1 MLITVEDVLQLDAMQ
16 GVNVIAGAEGL
27 GRQLNSVTVLDA
39 PDAVSWL
46 KGHELVLTSTFPLM
60 RRRQQLDRMVEDM
73 AARGVAGLGV
83 KLNRFMT
90 ELPPAM
96 LRRADD
102 QKLPILSL
110 PMEIAWIDVIN
121 PIFAQVMTRN
131 GALVSRS
138 EPIRNSFNELLLA
151 GADLQDFLDA
161 LGKLI
166 QKPVLV
172 HSPANRLR
180 MGSTGYEQHDMAAAV
195 TGIVQVPT
203 SRTRLLLDTHDVYEM
218 SLPVGRLAYCLLDPN
233 VDPSGILAVL
243 DQARNLTESDLRC
256 LKHARDAISIKLLQ
270 SRAETS
276 IAREKQNE
284 FVQGLLDSSL
294 SEAALKKL
302 LRRGRERG
310 YRLYERYVVA
320 MVKFPRMADNKLLG
334 VTDILHPLLAAEDI
348 LVGWFGNGG
357 FLLLVPERAEA
368 GFSTDGGASYMESL
382 LRELSLQAGL
392 AHWHAG
398 MSQIL
403 SVERLAPGAEQA
415 EYALQRSMKA
425 EKPCELKLHD
435 ETSLQRIFSHPAIQQ
450 GVQSYVQEW
459 LEPLIQYDQRH
470 QSRLIETLKVFIEN
484 NGNYREAARLLHVH
498 HNTVRYRI
506 GQIERLTRRDI
517 QQPKLR
523 FQYQLALHLFSS
535 MDND

>member
-218 SLPVGRLAYCLLDPN
+218 SLPVGRQAYCLLDPN

-243 DQARNLTESDLRC
+243 DQARNLTESDLWC

>member
-243 DQARNLTESDLRC
+243 DQARNLTESDLWC

>member
-1 MLITVEDVLQLDAMQ
+1 VLITVEDVLQLDAMQ

-218 SLPVGRLAYCLLDPN
+218 SLPVGRQAYCLLDPN

-243 DQARNLTESDLRC
+243 DQARNLTESDLWC

-403 SVERLAPGAEQA
+403 SVERLARGAEQA

>member
-1 MLITVEDVLQLDAMQ
+1 MQ

-166 QKPVLV
+166 
-172 HSPANRLR
+172 
-180 MGSTGYEQHDMAAAV
+180 
-195 TGIVQVPT
+195 
-203 SRTRLLLDTHDVYEM
+203 
-218 SLPVGRLAYCLLDPN
+218 
-233 VDPSGILAVL
+233 
-243 DQARNLTESDLRC
+243 
-256 LKHARDAISIKLLQ
+256 
-270 SRAETS
+270 
-276 IAREKQNE
+276 
-284 FVQGLLDSSL
+284 
-294 SEAALKKL
+294 
-302 LRRGRERG
+302 
-310 YRLYERYVVA
+310 
-320 MVKFPRMADNKLLG
+320 
-334 VTDILHPLLAAEDI
+334 
-348 LVGWFGNGG
+348 
-357 FLLLVPERAEA
+357 
-368 GFSTDGGASYMESL
+368 
-382 LRELSLQAGL
+382 
-392 AHWHAG
+392 
-398 MSQIL
+398 
-403 SVERLAPGAEQA
+403 
-415 EYALQRSMKA
+415 
-425 EKPCELKLHD
+425 
-435 ETSLQRIFSHPAIQQ
+435 
-450 GVQSYVQEW
+450 
-459 LEPLIQYDQRH
+459 
-470 QSRLIETLKVFIEN
+470 
-484 NGNYREAARLLHVH
+484 
-498 HNTVRYRI
+498 
-506 GQIERLTRRDI
+506 
-517 QQPKLR
+517 
-523 FQYQLALHLFSS
+523 
-535 MDND
+535 

>member
-233 VDPSGILAVL
+233 VDLSGILAVL
-243 DQARNLTESDLRC
+243 DQARNLTESDLWC